1 MAWAGTEVGGVEV
14 AKRVGRLASSAPMV
28 MGGGLLVG
36 AGFDALEDDC
46 CVCCLSVMVGG
57 VYMYMYVYACM
68 EGGRGREKKRKRL
81 EIFIF

>member
-36 AGFDALEDDC
+36 AGFDASEDDC
-46 CVCCLSVMVGG
+46 
-57 VYMYMYVYACM
+57 
-68 EGGRGREKKRKRL
+68 
-81 EIFIF
+81 

>member
-46 CVCCLSVMVGG
+46 CVCCLSVRKR
-57 VYMYMYVYACM
+57 
-68 EGGRGREKKRKRL
+68 ERERKREEKREREKKRGERL